1 MNRKIFFGIITTLI
15 IILSSIPII
24 EAEKNLSLN
33 DNSIDN
39 IANIIKEKIYQNL
52 IKIPKITWFPG
63 FLITLLLA
71 PFIILY
77 LIIAIILDIG
87 NPWYFKKRMK
97 FLCLWTIMILEKED
111 AIIVENFSQNVIYI
125 IIVFMDWYVNN
136 VMIIMIKKIKE

>member
-97 FLCLWTIMILEKED
+97 ILCLWTIMILEKED

-136 VMIIMIKKIKE
+136 VMIKKIKE

>member
-39 IANIIKEKIYQNL
+39 ISNIIKEKIYQNL

-136 VMIIMIKKIKE
+136 VMIKKIKE

>member
-1 MNRKIFFGIITTLI
+1 MNRKIIFGIITTFT

-24 EAEKNLSLN
+24 EAEKNLN
-33 DNSIDN
+33 INNNSIDN
-39 IANIIKEKIYQNL
+39 ITNIIKEKINQNL

-87 NPWYFKKRMK
+87 NP
-97 FLCLWTIMILEKED
+97 
-111 AIIVENFSQNVIYI
+111 
-125 IIVFMDWYVNN
+125 
-136 VMIIMIKKIKE
+136 

>member
-1 MNRKIFFGIITTLI
+1 MNRKIFFGIMITLI

-87 NPWYFKKRMK
+87 NP
-97 FLCLWTIMILEKED
+97 
-111 AIIVENFSQNVIYI
+111 
-125 IIVFMDWYVNN
+125 
-136 VMIIMIKKIKE
+136 